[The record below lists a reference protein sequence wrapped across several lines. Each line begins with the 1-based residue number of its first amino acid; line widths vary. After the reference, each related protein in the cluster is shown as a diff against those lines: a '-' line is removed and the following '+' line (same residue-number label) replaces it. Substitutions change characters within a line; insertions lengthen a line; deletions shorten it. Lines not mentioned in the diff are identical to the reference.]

1 MNKLKFKSRFKLE
14 FDIKTNSDNMEQILN
29 IITSNIQKEF
39 EEKIKDFTEVEVYPT
54 ITKID
59 IDKKTLKS

>member
-1 MNKLKFKSRFKLE
+1 MKFKSRFKLE

-39 EEKIKDFTEVEVYPT
+39 EENIKNKTEVEIYPT

-59 IDKKTLKS
+59 MEEK

>member
-1 MNKLKFKSRFKLE
+1 MKFKSRFKLE

-39 EEKIKDFTEVEVYPT
+39 EENIKDKTEVEIYPT

-59 IDKKTLKS
+59 MEEK